1 MYTIKQN
8 SFNEFIVKNSKF
20 ISLSF
25 KVDSINEVTDILNSI
40 KLEYEHATHYTYAYL
55 IDGFCKYDDD
65 NEPSKTSGF
74 QILDLLEKRQ
84 LNHILCV
91 VVRYFGG
98 IKLGVGGLS
107 RAYRKAANDVLL
119 KSGIIELVE
128 AYKEIK
134 QDKGGRKTIDRQFEY
149 NTYIRDFFEH
159 NPGRSLD
166 EAIRCW
172 KYKKS
177 QPGSN
182 KYEDSDLTKSIMM

>member
-84 LNHILCV
+84 LIHILCV

-119 KSGIIELVE
+119 KSGIIELVD
-128 AYKEIK
+128 AYKVLLSFDYKNVKDVDYLLKNAKIIDKKFNDKVEYTFIISKNDIK
-134 QDKGGRKTIDRQFEY
+134 KIEEY
-149 NTYIRDFFEH
+149 NPSI
-159 NPGRSLD
+159 LD
-166 EAIRCW
+166 NTFIEI
-172 KYKKS
+172 
-177 QPGSN
+177 N
-182 KYEDSDLTKSIMM
+182 

>member
-119 KSGIIELVE
+119 KSGIIELVD
-128 AYKEIK
+128 AYKVLLSFDYKNVKDVDYLLKNAKIIDKKFNDKVEYTFIISKNDIK
-134 QDKGGRKTIDRQFEY
+134 KIEEY
-149 NTYIRDFFEH
+149 NPSI
-159 NPGRSLD
+159 LD
-166 EAIRCW
+166 NTFIEI
-172 KYKKS
+172 
-177 QPGSN
+177 N
-182 KYEDSDLTKSIMM
+182 

>member
-128 AYKEIK
+128 AYKVLLSFDYKNVKDIDYLLKNAKIIDKKFNDKVEYTFIISKNDIK
-134 QDKGGRKTIDRQFEY
+134 KIEEY
-149 NTYIRDFFEH
+149 NPSI
-159 NPGRSLD
+159 LD
-166 EAIRCW
+166 NTFIEI
-172 KYKKS
+172 
-177 QPGSN
+177 N
-182 KYEDSDLTKSIMM
+182 